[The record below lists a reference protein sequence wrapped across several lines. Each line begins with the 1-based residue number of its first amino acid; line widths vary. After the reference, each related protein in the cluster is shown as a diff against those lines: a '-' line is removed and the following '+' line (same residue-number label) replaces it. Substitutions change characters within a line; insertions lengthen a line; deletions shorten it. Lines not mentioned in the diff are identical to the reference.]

1 MYRSQGKQSV
11 QDFIQSP
18 ETGGGMCGYSRGP
31 WRGRCQST
39 GKQDDLHRR
48 KSPQGSPHGLQ
59 PEGKTEGPGR
69 LIGRTKGGMNAR
81 CDRHD
86 WPPIRFF
93 MTAGQVRGDTG
104 ARALVS
110 SLPAADWLLG
120 DRGCDADKFREALV
134 RLAIKPCIINK
145 NHHAKPLSTTSCD
158 TKNATEDVCVRAFL
172 GFTI

>member
-1 MYRSQGKQSV
+1 
-11 QDFIQSP
+11 
-18 ETGGGMCGYSRGP
+18 
-31 WRGRCQST
+31 
-39 GKQDDLHRR
+39 
-48 KSPQGSPHGLQ
+48 
-59 PEGKTEGPGR
+59 
-69 LIGRTKGGMNAR
+69 
-81 CDRHD
+81 
-86 WPPIRFF
+86 

-145 NHHAKPLSTTSCD
+145 NHHAKPLSTPSCD